1 MKKITLL
8 EFLRLRYF
16 IFGDSRLYGWAE
28 TLEEANSAIGEALS
42 LGLEYPVVIRAE
54 YKAVKLKGFKMSVER
69 CDICKGAGKLPEAT
83 ECIEVAVRDNST
95 GEEHKEYSGKQVKS
109 WRTCYKCGGR
119 GYLEDIYEPERL

>member
-28 TLEEANSAIGEALS
+28 TLEEANRVIGEALS
-42 LGLEYPVVIRAE
+42 LGLECPVVIRAE

-69 CDICKGAGKLPEAT
+69 CDMCKGAGKLPEAT
-83 ECIEVAVRDNST
+83 E
-95 GEEHKEYSGKQVKS
+95 EEHKEYSGKQVKS